1 MYWISF
7 YIFILSHAF
16 GATIGMF
23 ATCFRVVCFVHYTRM
38 FWQKNALI
46 WDRIFNVLMTFRR
59 LYGAQELL
67 KVVSLDDRWSYWSVG
82 FKGGSEV
89 IYSLETVLTTDHAIL
104 LNVDGVVEIV
114 KEFKS
119 RFRASY
125 IHDTGRTTTV
135 IFLK

>member
-1 MYWISF
+1 M
-7 YIFILSHAF
+7 
-16 GATIGMF
+16 
-23 ATCFRVVCFVHYTRM
+23 
-38 FWQKNALI
+38 
-46 WDRIFNVLMTFRR
+46 
-59 LYGAQELL
+59 
-67 KVVSLDDRWSYWSVG
+67 G